1 MTIAPIHPR
10 EADRLEDLRALSILD
25 TPPEERFE
33 RFVRLARQIFN
44 IPIAY
49 VSLVDENRQWLK
61 AHCGMAVSETE
72 RDISF
77 CAHTI
82 LRDEPLIIQDATKDP
97 RFAAN
102 PMVTGAPRIRFYAGH
117 PLKGPGGHNVGT
129 LCIAD
134 TSPRAFSERELSVFK
149 ELALATER
157 ELNLADVVK
166 AQQELLAITRALA
179 RTRER
184 LATEL
189 SDAARYVRSLI
200 PAPIRAGQIRTD
212 WAYAPSSILGG
223 DILGYQWLDE
233 RRFAFYLIDVCGHGV
248 ASALLSTSIVSTLRR
263 GDAAGLNLADPAQTL
278 TSLNRLF
285 PMEEHNNR
293 FFTAW
298 YGVYDRAD
306 GQLAY
311 ASGGHPP
318 AIRLARADGSSR
330 DLTDH
335 VADSIGTPSFML
347 GIEPDVRYEARTV
360 PVRPSDA
367 LYVFSDGVYE
377 TRMPGGRMLER
388 DGLTQLL
395 SHASRAGQPAD
406 SRVDRVV
413 EQIKGLRGQADFE
426 DDFTLLE
433 VEFAG

>member
-1 MTIAPIHPR
+1 MTAILSHPD
-10 EADRLEDLRALSILD
+10 EAARLKELRALHILD
-25 TPPEERFE
+25 TPQEERFD
-33 RFVRLARQIFN
+33 RFVRLARQIFDV
-44 IPIAY
+44 PIAY

-61 AHCGMAVSETE
+61 AHCGMITSETE

-82 LRDEPLIIQDATKDP
+82 LRDEPLIIRDASMDP
-97 RFAAN
+97 RFARN
-102 PMVTGAPRIRFYAGH
+102 PMVTGGPRIRFYAGH
-117 PLKGPGGHNVGT
+117 PLKGPSGQNVGT
-129 LCIAD
+129 LCLAD
-134 TSPRAFSERELSVFK
+134 TSPRDLSERELNVFR
-149 ELALATER
+149 ELAMATER
-157 ELNLADVVK
+157 ELNLADIVK
-166 AQQELLAITRALA
+166 AQQELLATTTALA
-179 RTRER
+179 STRER

-200 PAPIRAGQIRTD
+200 PPPILSGQIRTD
-212 WAYAPSSILGG
+212 WAYTPSSILGG
-223 DILGYQWLDE
+223 DILGYQWLDD

-263 GDAAGLNLADPAQTL
+263 GEAAGLNLADPAHTL

-298 YGVYDRAD
+298 YGVYDRVE

-318 AIRLARADGSSR
+318 AIRLQRADGT
-330 DLTDH
+330 TDH
-335 VADSIGTPSFML
+335 LAQSIGEPSYML
-347 GIEPDVRYEARTV
+347 GIDPDVSYDARSI

-377 TRMPGGRMLER
+377 TRMPGGHMLER
-388 DGLTQLL
+388 GGLTKLL
-395 SHASRAGQPAD
+395 THASRGTPSAPA
-406 SRVDRVV
+406 RVARVV
-413 EQIKGLRGQADFE
+413 DEIKDLKGPTEFE

-433 VEFAG
+433 VEFVE